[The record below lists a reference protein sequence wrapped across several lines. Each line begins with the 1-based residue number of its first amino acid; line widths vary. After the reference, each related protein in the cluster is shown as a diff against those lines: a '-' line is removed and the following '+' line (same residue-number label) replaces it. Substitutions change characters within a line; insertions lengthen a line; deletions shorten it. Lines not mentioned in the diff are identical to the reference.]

1 MSAAGLSNVQ
11 YRLTEVDGGTVI
23 AFRHTAFGF
32 IPDNVRE
39 GLSRGWVALHR
50 ARADAC
56 GDRSGNLALTE
67 RGATPCRR
75 LKRLLQELEQEA
87 QTTRRVL
94 ERVPADRL
102 GWKPHDKSMSLG
114 QLALHV
120 ATVPGAIAE
129 LAGQSPFQ
137 LPGFNQPSP
146 ASAAEI
152 MPALRAEHR
161 EGPQRPA
168 ADGRRGDWARPG
180 RRSTATSEVMAIPV
194 GALLRTIML
203 NHWYHHRGQL
213 SVYLRQVGAQ
223 VPSIYGPSAD
233 ENPFMA

>member
-1 MSAAGLSNVQ
+1 MSKIEA
-11 YRLTEVDGGTVI
+11 
-23 AFRHTAFGF
+23 
-32 IPDNVRE
+32 
-39 GLSRGWVALHR
+39 
-50 ARADAC
+50 
-56 GDRSGNLALTE
+56 
-67 RGATPCRR
+67 
-75 LKRLLQELEQEA
+75 LLQELEQEA

-94 ERVPADRL
+94 ERVPEDRL

-120 ATVPGAIAE
+120 AVVPGAIAE
-129 LAGQSPFQ
+129 VAGQSPFQ

-146 ASAAEI
+146 KNAAEI
-152 MPALRAEHR
+152 MPAFEQSIAKARSVLQQMDDAEL
-161 EGPQRPA
+161 GKTWKA
-168 ADGRRGDWARPG
+168 LNGDQ
-180 RRSTATSEVMAIPV
+180 EVMAIPI
-194 GALLRTIML
+194 GALLRSIML